1 MGCRFEFEMNNK
13 KTLFETGKVARQ
25 ANGSVLLRS
34 GKTVLLATA
43 VMDEKPIDEHFL
55 PLTVQY
61 IEKSYAA
68 GKIPGGFVKRE
79 TKPGDFETLTSR
91 LIDRSLRPLF
101 PKGFCNPV
109 QITVMLLS
117 VDENADLQSL
127 ALDAASAA
135 LFISD
140 IPVQKCVAG
149 VRIGR
154 KDGNFILNPT
164 LEELEEGTL
173 DLFVSGTKEDLLMIE
188 MRSIGSVEVE
198 IEPSVAV
205 DPMLDPMLA
214 DEIIQIPRV
223 NELKEDE
230 LVEAIDLAQKAISV
244 AAGEYEKVFV
254 EAAKPKREVELFDE
268 KADPSIVTY
277 IREFYMQEILH
288 ALDGMAKS
296 ERGTEIKAIVS
307 RVLSDD
313 IALKEEWSEDQV
325 KAAVGEVKRETV
337 RSMILEEGKRADGRG
352 LKDVRPIS
360 IETNLLP
367 SVHGSCLFTRGETQA
382 LVTCTLGSRQDAQMF
397 ERITGKSASYE
408 EFMVHYNFP
417 GFSVGE
423 ASRIGPPGR
432 RELGHGNLAKRALE
446 PALDK
451 TELDS
456 IIRLVSEILES
467 NGSSSMATVC
477 GGSLAL
483 KAADVP
489 VQKLIAGVAMGLVAE
504 NGKTAILTDIMGL
517 EDHDGDMDFK
527 VAGSEDGITALQ
539 MDIKLGGISLD
550 LLKRALEQAKEARL
564 HILGIMQK
572 AAEEIEVNEEVLPS
586 SEVFHVEPH
595 KIVDII
601 GQAGKTIKEIIEKF
615 EVSVDLD
622 RKQGEVRVAGPSK
635 AKVKAACDHI
645 KNLAENGGEKK
656 EIPRFEIDKPVKG
669 KVKKLVDFGAFIE
682 LPGGVDGLLHISK
695 IARRRI
701 GHPSEVL
708 HEGQEIEVVV
718 KSQQGHKIELALVK
732 PFD

>member
-1 MGCRFEFEMNNK
+1 
-13 KTLFETGKVARQ
+13 
-25 ANGSVLLRS
+25 
-34 GKTVLLATA
+34 
-43 VMDEKPIDEHFL
+43 
-55 PLTVQY
+55 
-61 IEKSYAA
+61 YAA

-101 PKGFCNPV
+101 PKGFYYPV

-135 LFISD
+135 LFVSD
-140 IPVQKCVAG
+140 IPVERAVAG

-154 KDGNFILNPT
+154 KEGELVLNPT

-173 DLFVSGTKEDLLMIE
+173 DLFVSGTREDLLMIE
-188 MRSIGSVEVE
+188 MRAIGTVEVE

-205 DPMLDPMLA
+205 DPMMDPMLA
-214 DEIIQIPRV
+214 DEIIQIPHV
-223 NELKEDE
+223 NELKEEE
-230 LVEAIDLAQKAISV
+230 LVEAIELAQKAITL
-244 AAGEYEKVFV
+244 AAGEYEKAYA
-254 EAAKPKREVELFDE
+254 EAAKPKKEVPLFEE
-268 KADPSIVTY
+268 KADPSLVTY
-277 IREFYMQEILH
+277 IEEFYGEEIDR

-296 ERGTEIKAIVS
+296 ERGSEIKAIVEQ
-307 RVLSDD
+307 VLSDETARTEGWD
-313 IALKEEWSEDQV
+313 EAMV
-325 KAAVGEVKRETV
+325 KAAVGEVKRRRV
-337 RSMILEEGKRADGRG
+337 RSMILNEGRRADGRG
-352 LKDVRPIS
+352 LTEVRPIS
-360 IETNLLP
+360 IKTNLLP

-382 LVTCTLGSRQDAQMF
+382 LVTCTLGNRQDAQMF

-446 PALDK
+446 PTLDK
-451 TELDS
+451 TELDA
-456 IIRLVSEILES
+456 IVRLVSEILES

-489 VQKLIAGVAMGLVAE
+489 VLKLVAGVAMGLVME
-504 NGKTAILTDIMGL
+504 EERYAILTDIMGL

-527 VAGSEDGITALQ
+527 VAGTEEGITALQ
-539 MDIKLGGISLD
+539 MDIKLGGISKE
-550 LLKRALEQAKEARL
+550 LLEEALEQAKEARL
-564 HILGIMQK
+564 HILGIMK
-572 AAEEIEVNEEVLPS
+572 EAAEKIEVNEEVLPS
-586 SEVFHVEPH
+586 TEVFHVDPH

-601 GQAGKTIKEIIEKF
+601 GQAGKTIREIIEKF
-615 EVSVDLD
+615 EVNVDLD
-622 RKQGEVRVAGPSK
+622 KKQGEVKVTGPSK

-645 KNLAENGGEKK
+645 KQIAQHGAPKK
-656 EIPRFEIDKPVKG
+656 EMPRFEPGQVLKG
-669 KVKKLVDFGAFIE
+669 RVKKLVDFGAFVE

-695 IARRRI
+695 ISRRRI
-701 GHPSEVL
+701 DHPEDVL
-708 HEGQEIEVVV
+708 SEGQEIEVRVIQ
-718 KSQQGHKIELALVK
+718 QQGHKISLELPK
-732 PFD
+732 PLD

>member
-13 KTLFETGKVARQ
+13 KMVFETGKVARQ

-43 VMDEKPIDEHFL
+43 VMDDKPIEEHFL

-101 PKGFCNPV
+101 PKGFYNPV

-117 VDENADLQSL
+117 VDESADLQSL

-135 LFISD
+135 LFVSD
-140 IPVQKCVAG
+140 IPVSKSVAG

-154 KDGNFILNPT
+154 KEGSFILNPT

-188 MRSIGSVEVE
+188 MRAIGSVDVE
-198 IEPSVAV
+198 IEPTVAV
-205 DPMLDPMLA
+205 DPMIDPMLA
-214 DEIIQIPRV
+214 DEIVQIPHV
-223 NELKEDE
+223 NELKEEE
-230 LVEAIDLAQKAISV
+230 LIEAIELAQKAIKT
-244 AAGEYEKVFV
+244 AASEYEKLFV
-254 EAAKPKREVELFDE
+254 EAAKPKKDVPLFDE

-277 IREFYMQEILH
+277 IKEFYSDEIDG

-296 ERGTEIKAIVS
+296 ERGTEIKAIIEH
-307 RVLSDD
+307 VLNDD
-313 IALKEEWSEDQV
+313 IAAREEWSEDQV
-325 KAAVGEVKRETV
+325 KAAVGQVKRERV
-337 RSMILEEGKRADGRG
+337 RSMILDEGRRADGRG

-360 IETNLLP
+360 IETNILP

-451 TELDS
+451 TRLDS

-489 VQKLIAGVAMGLVAE
+489 VLKLIAGVAMGLVAE
-504 NGKTAILTDIMGL
+504 GEKHAILTDIMGL

-550 LLKRALEQAKEARL
+550 LLKEALDQAKDARL
-564 HILGIMQK
+564 HILGIMQE
-572 AAEEIEVNEEVLPS
+572 AAAEIEVNEEVLPS

-622 RKQGEVRVAGPSK
+622 RKEGEVRVAGPSK

-645 KNLAENGGEKK
+645 KSLTEGGGAKK
-656 EIPRFEIDKPVKG
+656 EIPQFEIDKPLKG
-669 KVKKLVDFGAFIE
+669 RVKKLVDFGAFIE

-695 IARRRI
+695 ISRKRI

-718 KSQQGHKIELALVK
+718 KSQKGHKIELALAE
-732 PFD
+732 PID